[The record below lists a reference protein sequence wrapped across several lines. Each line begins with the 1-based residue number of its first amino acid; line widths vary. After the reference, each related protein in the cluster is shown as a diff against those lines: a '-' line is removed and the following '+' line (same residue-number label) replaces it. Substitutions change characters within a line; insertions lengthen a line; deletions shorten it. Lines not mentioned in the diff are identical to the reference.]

1 MYGVIVGSGRL
12 GSALALSLA
21 DEGHD
26 IVVVDRSSESLSRL
40 GSGFNG
46 RTVLG
51 TGIDKDVLRRA
62 GIEQADFICAATSDD
77 LVNLMVVQLA
87 KRVFSVDRVIARVF
101 DPKRSELYDD
111 LGVHTISSV
120 DLSVREARDI
130 LRLDGFS
137 KVMSLDAGS
146 MELVSFTVTDS
157 LRGKRVADVEIPR
170 KLSIVTISR
179 GGSRAIASQEDLLNE
194 GDVVCAVVRI
204 DAMDMIRDMVEGGG
218 ASRRGNGGVFGL

>member
-1 MYGVIVGSGRL
+1 MYGIIVGSGRL

-26 IVVVDRSSESLSRL
+26 VVVVDRSSEALSRL

-62 GIEQADFICAATSDD
+62 GVDQADFVCAVTSDD

-87 KRVFSVDRVIARVF
+87 KQVFRVERVIARIF
-101 DPKRSELYDD
+101 DPKRAELYED

-120 DLSVREARDI
+120 DMGVREVKDV

-137 KVMSLDAGS
+137 KVMTLDAGS
-146 MELVSFTVTDS
+146 LELVSFTVAGALS
-157 LRGKRVADVEIPR
+157 GKAVQDVDIPR
-170 KLSIVTISR
+170 KLKVVTVMR
-179 GGSRAIASQEDLLNE
+179 GGVKTLASREDVLNQ
-194 GDVVCAVVRI
+194 GDIVCVAVRI
-204 DAMDMIRDMVEGGG
+204 DAMDVIRSMVKGSPSGK
-218 ASRRGNGGVFGL
+218 RGNGGFLGL